1 MSIFGVVLESAN
13 TPYEKVRSL
22 VCWIEATKPSKSP
35 IMVLKLSF
43 YLLIKDS
50 MTKLL
55 QKAFQEAQKL
65 SENLQDEIA
74 QQLLADIENELKW
87 QETLANSDL
96 NLDILR
102 KMAQSAL
109 IEDQE
114 GKTEEKGFG
123 EE

>member
-1 MSIFGVVLESAN
+1 
-13 TPYEKVRSL
+13 
-22 VCWIEATKPSKSP
+22 
-35 IMVLKLSF
+35 
-43 YLLIKDS
+43 
-50 MTKLL
+50 MTELL

-65 SENLQDEIA
+65 ADNLQDEIA

-87 QETLANSDL
+87 QETLANYDT
-96 NLDILR
+96 NLDIL
-102 KMAQSAL
+102 KQMAQEAL